1 MVINGKLYD
10 LSAPKIM
17 AILNATPDSFHAESR
32 TTAPINAVEKAAA
45 MLADGAD
52 IIDLGAYSTRPGAA
66 HISADEEW
74 QRLQPVLT
82 AIVKA
87 HPEAIISIDTF
98 RAEIARKAIDCGAHI
113 INDVSGGTLDEN
125 MFKTVAACQVP
136 YILMHMR
143 GTPQTMQQFTTYADV
158 TADVIN
164 DLSRK
169 IAQLHELGL
178 NDIIID
184 PGFGFA
190 KNLEQNYQLLNNLEA
205 LKILGLPVLV
215 GVSRKSMINKV
226 LGTTAKEALNG
237 TTALHAFALERG
249 ATILRVHDVKEA
261 KEVITLHKYLKS

>member
-1 MVINGKLYD
+1 MVINGQLHD

-32 TTAPINAVEKAAA
+32 TTAPIHAVEKAAA

-66 HISADEEW
+66 HISEDEEW
-74 QRLQPVLT
+74 LRLQPVLT

-98 RAEIARKAIDCGAHI
+98 RAEIARKAIDCGAHM

-143 GTPQTMQQFTTYADV
+143 GTPQTRQQFTTYADV

-164 DLSRK
+164 DLSHK
-169 IAQLHELGL
+169 IAQLRELGL

-190 KNLEQNYQLLNNLEA
+190 KTLEQNYQLLNNLEA

-237 TTALHAFALERG
+237 TTALNAFALERG